1 VALGALMSLAWV
13 EGSHRVEELA
23 LPKIE
28 SGNLSLNKAVIRWMS
43 V

>member
-1 VALGALMSLAWV
+1 MALGALMSLAWAIV
-13 EGSHRVEELA
+13 SRNWHCQ
-23 LPKIE
+23 KSIE